1 MDGVYTD
8 RRSRR
13 RMSEETVK
21 QRIERYRERVKELD
35 FYDCSLWL
43 GKPGDFP
50 LARTADTALLS
61 SVVKA
66 HGLCGG
72 LVSHWETVTLSAQ
85 DGNRTLLEALPKLP
99 DTCRIV
105 WAGLPLFPPD
115 SGPLPGVDIPP
126 GRLTGVR
133 LFPRTHGYNLQDWVI
148 GPLLDWLAQRR
159 LPLFLWHTEVDWAE
173 LHVLAKKYPHLP
185 FVVETQREKVLYHAR
200 VLFSLMKVCENVYID
215 SSNLM
220 GAGYT
225 EYVVRE
231 FSAGRLLFGSFF
243 PVNDPAVSM
252 GMVIDA
258 DIGEEDRRLI
268 ASGNILHLLEGV
280 KS

>member
-1 MDGVYTD
+1 
-8 RRSRR
+8 
-13 RMSEETVK
+13 MSEETAK
-21 QRIERYRERVKELD
+21 QRIERYRERVEELG

-43 GKPGDFP
+43 GKPEDFP
-50 LARTADTALLS
+50 LAKPADAASLS
-61 SVVKA
+61 SVMKSR
-66 HGLCGG
+66 GLCGG

-85 DGNRTLLEALPKLP
+85 DGNRTLSEALPNLP

-115 SGPLPGVDIPP
+115 SGPLPGRDIPH
-126 GRLTGVR
+126 GRLAGVR

-159 LPLFLWHTEVDWAE
+159 LPLFLWHTEADWAE
-173 LHVLAKKYPHLP
+173 LHTLAKKHPHIP
-185 FVVETQREKVLYHAR
+185 IVVETQREKVLYHTR
-200 VLFSLMKVCENVYID
+200 VLFPLMKVCENVRVD

-220 GAGYT
+220 GAGYI

-231 FSAGRLLFGSFF
+231 FGAGRLLFGSFF

-252 GMVIDA
+252 GLVIDA
-258 DIGEEDRRLI
+258 DIDEEARPLI
-268 ASGNILHLLEGV
+268 ASGNMLRLLAAV
-280 KS
+280 VS